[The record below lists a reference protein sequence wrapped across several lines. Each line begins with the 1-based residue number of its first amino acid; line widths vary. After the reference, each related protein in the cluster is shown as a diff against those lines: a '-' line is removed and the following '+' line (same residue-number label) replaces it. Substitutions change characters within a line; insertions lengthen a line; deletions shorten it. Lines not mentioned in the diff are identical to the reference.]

1 MHIKQHT
8 IMANTYTQIYMHIV
22 FAVGR
27 RESLIG
33 ERWEEELHSYLAGAC
48 QNRKH
53 FVHAINGTADH
64 VHLLIGMH
72 PAESVSQLVQSLKM
86 QSSKWINEK
95 FLHGKFRW
103 QTGFGAFSYSKSMV
117 PAVVKYINNQK
128 EHHRRVTFQEE
139 LADIF
144 EKMGIEYV
152 PAYMMEGFVEV
163 TSKNII

>member
-1 MHIKQHT
+1 
-8 IMANTYTQIYMHIV
+8 MHIV

-33 ERWEEELHSYLAGAC
+33 ERWEEELHSYLA
-48 QNRKH
+48 
-53 FVHAINGTADH
+53 
-64 VHLLIGMH
+64 
-72 PAESVSQLVQSLKM
+72 
-86 QSSKWINEK
+86 
-95 FLHGKFRW
+95 
-103 QTGFGAFSYSKSMV
+103 GAFSYSKSMV

-152 PAYMMEGFVEV
+152 PAYMMEGVVEV